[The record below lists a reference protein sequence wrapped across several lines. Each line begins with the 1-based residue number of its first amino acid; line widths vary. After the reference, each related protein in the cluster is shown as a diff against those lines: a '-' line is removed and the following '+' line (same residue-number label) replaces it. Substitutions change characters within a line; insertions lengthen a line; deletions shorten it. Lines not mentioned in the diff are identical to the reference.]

1 MEVESTIGT
10 VRRRLSDA
18 ERSEI
23 LDRVKAGE
31 RYQDIAADVRRSRKT
46 IQRLVSHSTPV
57 LPAWVFTSESRLTFD
72 ERDEIA
78 IGLRNGESF
87 RTIAARLGLAPSTIS
102 REVRLGRDRRG
113 YRASLATKRAAKR
126 AWRSKPRKLLA
137 NPRLRKAVNDRLKLR
152 WSPEQVAASLERAY
166 PLDEEMR
173 VSAETIDQTLY
184 VQARGV
190 LRGEVKGWLRSGRAA
205 RRPRGRFA
213 KTGRLKDMILISER
227 PADVEDRA
235 VPGHWEGDLV
245 LGTRGASAIGTLVE
259 RTSRFVMLFELPNG
273 RTADEVTAA
282 LIRKVQGLPGQLK
295 RRLTWD
301 RGKELAEHK
310 VFTIATGVQVYFCD
324 PYAPWQ
330 RGSNEN
336 TNGLLRQYLPKST
349 DLSTI
354 SQATLDAI
362 AHQLNT
368 RPRKTLDWSTPA
380 EVLATSVASIP

>member
-1 MEVESTIGT
+1 MEMESAVGT

-18 ERSEI
+18 ERKSI
-23 LDRVKAGE
+23 LKRVEAGE
-31 RYQDIAADVRRSRKT
+31 RYKDIAADVRCSRKT
-46 IQRLVSHSTPV
+46 IQRLVNHSTPR

-87 RTIAARLGLAPSTIS
+87 RTIAARLGRAPSTIS
-102 REVRLGRDRRG
+102 REVRLGSDRRG

-126 AWRSKPRKLLA
+126 ARRPKPRKLIA

-152 WSPEQVAASLERAY
+152 WSPEQIAANLKRTY
-166 PLDEEMR
+166 PHVEEMR
-173 VSAETIDQTLY
+173 VSAETIYQTLY
-184 VQARGV
+184 FQARGT
-190 LRGEVKGWLRSGRAA
+190 LRSEVKGWLRSGRAA

-213 KTGRLKDMILISER
+213 KAGRIKDMLLISER

-259 RTSRFVMLFELPNG
+259 RTSRFVMLFGLPNG

-282 LIRKVQGLPGQLK
+282 LIRKVQGLPEEL
-295 RRLTWD
+295 RRSLTWD

-354 SQATLDAI
+354 SQATLDDI
-362 AHQLNT
+362 AYQLNT

-380 EVLATSVASIP
+380 EVLATSVATIP